1 MVMNKAP
8 KPIAL
13 MQGLPAVAA
22 LFTDKRAFT
31 LPDQTLGS
39 EVLMQIE
46 KNAVVAIDYT
56 LRDTEGEVLDASPE
70 GQPLQYLHGAGN
82 IIPGLEKALEGKT
95 AGEDLDVNIP
105 PEDAY
110 GERDDRLQQD
120 VPLSMFE
127 GVDNVEA
134 GMRFQAQTQS
144 GTQVVTVAAVS
155 GDSITVDA
163 NHPLAGQTLNFKVK
177 VSDVREA
184 SDEELEHGHVHD

>member
-8 KPIAL
+8 KPIVL

-31 LPDQTLGS
+31 LPGQTLGS

>member
-1 MVMNKAP
+1 
-8 KPIAL
+8 
-13 MQGLPAVAA
+13 
-22 LFTDKRAFT
+22 
-31 LPDQTLGS
+31 
-39 EVLMQIE
+39 MQIAD
-46 KNAVVAIDYT
+46 NAVVAIDYT
-56 LRDTEGEVLDASPE
+56 LRDTEGEVIDASPE

-82 IIPGLEKALEGKT
+82 IIPGLEKALEGKA
-95 AGEDLDVNIP
+95 AGEDIDVNIP
-105 PEDAY
+105 PEEAY

-155 GDSITVDA
+155 GDNITVDA

-177 VSDVREA
+177 VSEVREA
-184 SDEELEHGHVHD
+184 SSEEIEHGHVHE

>member
-1 MVMNKAP
+1 
-8 KPIAL
+8 
-13 MQGLPAVAA
+13 
-22 LFTDKRAFT
+22 
-31 LPDQTLGS
+31 
-39 EVLMQIE
+39 MQIAN
-46 KNAVVAIDYT
+46 NAVVAIDYT
-56 LRDTEGEVLDASPE
+56 LRDTEGEVIDASPE

-95 AGEDLDVNIP
+95 AGEDVDVNIP
-105 PEDAY
+105 PEEAY

-155 GDSITVDA
+155 GDNVTVDA

-184 SDEELEHGHVHD
+184 SAEELEHGHVHDGDSDGEAAE

>member
-1 MVMNKAP
+1 
-8 KPIAL
+8 
-13 MQGLPAVAA
+13 
-22 LFTDKRAFT
+22 
-31 LPDQTLGS
+31 
-39 EVLMQIE
+39 MQIAD
-46 KNAVVAIDYT
+46 NAVVAIDYT
-56 LRDTEGEVLDASPE
+56 LRDTDGEVIDASPE

-95 AGEDLDVNIP
+95 AGEDIDVNIP
-105 PEDAY
+105 PEEAY

-155 GDSITVDA
+155 GDNITVDA

-177 VSDVREA
+177 VSEVREA
-184 SDEELEHGHVHD
+184 SSEEIEHGHVHE

>member
-56 LRDTEGEVLDASPE
+56 LRDTEGDVLDASPE

>member
-1 MVMNKAP
+1 
-8 KPIAL
+8 
-13 MQGLPAVAA
+13 
-22 LFTDKRAFT
+22 
-31 LPDQTLGS
+31 
-39 EVLMQIE
+39 MQIAN
-46 KNAVVAIDYT
+46 NAVVAIDYT
-56 LRDTEGEVLDASPE
+56 LRDTEGEVIDASPE

-82 IIPGLEKALEGKT
+82 IIPGLEKALEGRE
-95 AGEDLDVNIP
+95 AGDDVDVSIA

-120 VPLSMFE
+120 VPRSMFE
-127 GVDNVEA
+127 GVDNIEA

-155 GDSITVDA
+155 GDQVTVDA

-184 SDEELEHGHVHD
+184 SEEEIEHGHVHGE

>member
-1 MVMNKAP
+1 
-8 KPIAL
+8 
-13 MQGLPAVAA
+13 
-22 LFTDKRAFT
+22 
-31 LPDQTLGS
+31 
-39 EVLMQIE
+39 MQIE

-82 IIPGLEKALEGKT
+82 IIPGLETALEGKA
-95 AGEDLDVNIP
+95 AGDDVEVTVP
-105 PEDAY
+105 PEEGY

-120 VPLSMFE
+120 VPKSMFE
-127 GVDNVEA
+127 GVDTVEA

-155 GDSITVDA
+155 GDSVTVDA

-177 VSDVREA
+177 VSEVREA
-184 SDEELEHGHVHD
+184 SDEELEHGHVHDGEQTE